1 MFTRPAFLAR
11 FFFVGICLLWAS
23 LPGQAA
29 PIQDPS
35 ALAPARPKAPRAP
48 GEILHVEGTITEK
61 DQFAGQKFAQ
71 VHQVVLQA
79 GKTYLFDM
87 ISQEKNPK
95 EFDPFLIL
103 KDPEGKVVASDDDS
117 GGFPN
122 ARILYKPAVA
132 GTYQVIATSY
142 MTGKYLLIVREAP
155 PGLTAVKAIKQDL
168 LKSLQTLQTDFF
180 RAKDQKDQVQVI
192 GRLFQTLKDQG
203 EQLLAVAQKYGKQE
217 PLTNSE
223 VELFLRQIGQLMQQL
238 SPILSGAPAPAA
250 TKAVRDLRKQIPYPL
265 VKGEFTLLLAKLLR
279 QDYEHAY
286 QEKDSRAAAAFY
298 EEAHELLQ
306 NLARDKAAGSK
317 LPKNM
322 QQSWD
327 LLTRQA
333 EDTLFLLEHLS
344 VGKPAPELEGEDL
357 AGNKLR
363 LSAYRGKVVVLDFWA
378 FWCPHCVKMLPHER
392 QLVQRLSKR
401 PFVLL
406 GINADR
412 DREATQKRL
421 EKEEITW
428 PNLWD
433 DGGKLSQQYRVSYW
447 PTIYVLDAR
456 GIIRYRDVRGEEL
469 EQAVETLLREVE
481 RPSP

>member
-1 MFTRPAFLAR
+1 MFTRPAFPAR
-11 FFFVGICLLWAS
+11 FFWFVGICLLWAS

-29 PIQDPS
+29 PVQDPS
-35 ALAPARPKAPRAP
+35 APAPDRPKAPRPP

-61 DQFAGQKFAQ
+61 DQFDGQKFAR

-95 EFDPFLIL
+95 EFDPFLML
-103 KDPEGKVVASDDDS
+103 KDPEGKVVAS

-132 GTYQVIATSY
+132 GTYQVIATTFAGN
-142 MTGKYLLIVREAP
+142 MAGKYLLIVREAP
-155 PGLTAVKAIKQDL
+155 PGLAAVEAIKQDL
-168 LKSLQTLQTDFF
+168 LKSLQTLQKDFF
-180 RAKDQKDQVQVI
+180 RAKDQKDRAQVI

-203 EQLLAVAQKYGKQE
+203 ERLLAVAQKYGKEE

-223 VELFLRQIGQLMQQL
+223 VELLLRQMSQLMQQL
-238 SPILSGAPAPAA
+238 SSVLSSTPAPAA
-250 TKAVRDLRKQIPYPL
+250 TTAVRDLRKQIPYPL
-265 VKGEFTLLLAKLLR
+265 VKGEFTLLLASLLR
-279 QDYEHAY
+279 QDYERAY
-286 QEKDSRAAAAFY
+286 QEKDPRAAAAFY

-306 NLARDKAAGSK
+306 KLAKDKAAGSK
-317 LPKNM
+317 LPQYM

-333 EDTLFLLEHLS
+333 EDALFLLEHLS

-357 AGNKLR
+357 AGNKLK

-428 PNLWD
+428 PNFWD
-433 DGGKLSQQYRVSYW
+433 SGGKLSQQYRVSYL